1 MHVGVLLCYTMTIK
15 TTRGIK
21 NMNQFHLPYCL
32 VIEERACERLNE
44 ILADCIPEIE
54 KKKVI
59 IVTEPALEQIM
70 QKYLKEMK
78 HDLPQSDTYLIEEN
92 SFDQAMELAKQICM
106 DDYEVIIGVGGG
118 RVLDV
123 AKYAGFVGKIPYIC
137 VPTTLSNDSLA
148 SPVAVLGTVG
158 DARKTL
164 RCKIPTGIVV
174 DVNIIMNAP
183 TAQLQSGIGDTIS
196 KYTALYDWKLD
207 AAHRGSR
214 VDDFAYLLSDM
225 ALTSLCYNEEKSLK
239 SKEFIK
245 ILTQSL
251 VLGGLAME
259 IAGNSRPSSG
269 SEHLFCHS
277 LEEHHE
283 EIKISHGMAV
293 ALGSLV
299 SCRLQGRDITKLK
312 KILLAYGMDMNP
324 MNWGITKEIF
334 IDVWMRAAD
343 TRKDRY
349 TILNEVTLTEELLGE
364 IYEESCTNI

>member
-1 MHVGVLLCYTMTIK
+1 
-15 TTRGIK
+15 
-21 NMNQFHLPYCL
+21 MNQFNLPSCL
-32 VIEERACERLNE
+32 IIEEGACERLNE
-44 ILADCIPEIE
+44 ILVDCIPGIEE
-54 KKKVI
+54 KKVVI
-59 IVTEPALEQIM
+59 TTEEALIPIM
-70 QKYLKEMK
+70 KPYLEEMQQ
-78 HDLPQSDTYLIEEN
+78 DLPESELYLIDES
-92 SFDQAMELAKQICM
+92 SFQEAMELAKYICM
-106 DDYEVIIGVGGG
+106 KDVEVIIGVGGG
-118 RVLDV
+118 KVLDV

-148 SPVAVLGTVG
+148 SPVAVLGTEG

-164 RCKIPTGIVV
+164 KCAIPAGIVV
-174 DVNIIMNAP
+174 DVNVIMGAP
-183 TAQLQSGIGDTIS
+183 ASHLQSGIGDTIS

-207 AAHRGSR
+207 ATHRGNK
-214 VDDFAYLLSDM
+214 VDDFSYLLSDM

-277 LEEHHE
+277 LEENHK
-283 EIKISHGMAV
+283 EIQITHGMAV

-299 SCRLQGRDITKLK
+299 SCRLQGRDVAPLER
-312 KILLAYGMDMNP
+312 ILEAYEMDMDP

-334 IDVWMRAAD
+334 TDAWLGAAD

-349 TILNEVTLTEELLGE
+349 TVLNEVRLTEELLGG
-364 IYEESCTNI
+364 IYEELRVK

>member
-1 MHVGVLLCYTMTIK
+1 
-15 TTRGIK
+15 
-21 NMNQFHLPYCL
+21 MNQFNLPSCL
-32 VIEERACERLNE
+32 IIEEGACERLNE
-44 ILADCIPEIE
+44 ILVDCIPGIEE
-54 KKKVI
+54 KKVVI
-59 IVTEPALEQIM
+59 TTEESLIPIMKPYLEEM
-70 QKYLKEMK
+70 QR
-78 HDLPQSDTYLIEEN
+78 DLPESELYLIDES
-92 SFDQAMELAKQICM
+92 SFQEAMELAKYICM
-106 DDYEVIIGVGGG
+106 KDVEVIIGVGGG
-118 RVLDV
+118 KVLDV

-148 SPVAVLGTVG
+148 SPVAVLGTEG

-164 RCKIPTGIVV
+164 KCAIPAGIVV
-174 DVNIIMNAP
+174 DVNVIMGAP
-183 TAQLQSGIGDTIS
+183 ASHLQSGIGDTIS

-207 AAHRGSR
+207 AAHRGNK
-214 VDDFAYLLSDM
+214 VDDFSYLLSDM

-277 LEEHHE
+277 LEENHK
-283 EIKISHGMAV
+283 EIQITHGMAV

-299 SCRLQGRDITKLK
+299 SCRLQGRDVAPLER
-312 KILLAYGMDMNP
+312 ILEAYEMDMDP

-334 IDVWMRAAD
+334 TDAWLGAAD

-349 TILNEVTLTEELLGE
+349 TVLNEVRLTEELLGG
-364 IYEESCTNI
+364 IYEELRVKK

>member
-1 MHVGVLLCYTMTIK
+1 
-15 TTRGIK
+15 
-21 NMNQFHLPYCL
+21 MNHFRLPRCL
-32 VIEERACERLNE
+32 IIEEGACERLNE
-44 ILADCIPEIE
+44 ILVDCIPGIEE
-54 KKKVI
+54 KKVVI
-59 IVTEPALEQIM
+59 TTEESLIPIMKSYLEEM
-70 QKYLKEMK
+70 QR
-78 HDLPQSDTYLIEEN
+78 DLPESELYLIDESIFQE
-92 SFDQAMELAKQICM
+92 AMELAKYICM
-106 DDYEVIIGVGGG
+106 KDVEVIIGVGGG
-118 RVLDV
+118 KVLDV

-148 SPVAVLGTVG
+148 SPVAVLGTEG

-164 RCKIPTGIVV
+164 KCAIPAGIVV
-174 DVNIIMNAP
+174 DVNVIMGAP
-183 TAQLQSGIGDTIS
+183 ASHLQSGIGDTIS

-207 AAHRGSR
+207 AAHRGNK
-214 VDDFAYLLSDM
+214 VDDFSYLLSDM
-225 ALTSLCYNEEKSLK
+225 ALTSLCYNEENSLK

-277 LEEHHE
+277 LEENHK
-283 EIKISHGMAV
+283 EIQITHGMAV

-299 SCRLQGRDITKLK
+299 SCRLQGRDTAPLER
-312 KILLAYGMDMNP
+312 ILEAYEMDMDP

-334 IDVWMRAAD
+334 TDAWLRAAD

-349 TILNEVTLTEELLGE
+349 TVLNEVRLTEELLGG
-364 IYEESCTNI
+364 IYEELRVKK

>member
-1 MHVGVLLCYTMTIK
+1 
-15 TTRGIK
+15 
-21 NMNQFHLPYCL
+21 MNQFNLPSCL
-32 VIEERACERLNE
+32 IIEEGACERLNE
-44 ILADCIPEIE
+44 ILADCIPGIEE
-54 KKKVI
+54 KKVVI
-59 IVTEPALEQIM
+59 TTEESLIPIMKPYLEEM
-70 QKYLKEMK
+70 QR
-78 HDLPQSDTYLIEEN
+78 DLPESELYLIDES
-92 SFDQAMELAKQICM
+92 SFQEAMELAKYICM
-106 DDYEVIIGVGGG
+106 KDVEVIIGVGGG
-118 RVLDV
+118 KVLDV

-148 SPVAVLGTVG
+148 SPVAVLGTEG

-164 RCKIPTGIVV
+164 KCVIPAGIVV
-174 DVNIIMNAP
+174 DVNVIMGAP
-183 TAQLQSGIGDTIS
+183 ASHLQSGIGDTIN

-207 AAHRGSR
+207 AAHRGNK
-214 VDDFAYLLSDM
+214 VDDFSYLLSDM

-277 LEEHHE
+277 LEENHK
-283 EIKISHGMAV
+283 EIQITHGMAV

-299 SCRLQGRDITKLK
+299 SCRLQGRDVAPLER
-312 KILLAYGMDMNP
+312 ILEAYEMDMDP

-334 IDVWMRAAD
+334 TDAWLGAAD

-349 TILNEVTLTEELLGE
+349 TVLNEVRLTEELLGG
-364 IYEESCTNI
+364 IYEELRVKK